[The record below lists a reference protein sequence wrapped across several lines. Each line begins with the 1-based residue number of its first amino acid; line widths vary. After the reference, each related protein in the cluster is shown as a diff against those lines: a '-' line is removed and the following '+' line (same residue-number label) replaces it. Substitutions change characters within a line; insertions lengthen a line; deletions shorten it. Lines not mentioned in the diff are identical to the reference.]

1 MHFPRPF
8 RSQMKSNIFSA
19 RPTALGI
26 SVLTLLA
33 ACTNSDTNSTP
44 KQSDPI
50 AVTVQKIAPQ
60 SLPILI
66 DVVGRAEGAREVEVR
81 ARVNGI
87 VEARRYNEG
96 DPVKQNATLFQIERA
111 PFENAVA
118 QAKSALAQDR
128 LRLEQTQREQQ
139 RLQTL
144 LSKRAVSQRD
154 ADDAATSAKQ
164 AESAV
169 SASEAKLRDAE
180 LNLGYTSVTAP
191 ISGIAGRALR
201 SEGTLVSAGTDSGLL
216 TTIVQTDP
224 IWIRFSLS
232 ENEFNLLRQNS
243 GRTAKVK
250 LVGADNRELLTGGAI
265 NFTAS
270 TVDPKL
276 GTIQGRASFANPN
289 LSVLPGQFVRTQIV
303 AGQQQAIAVPQSA
316 VMQNDQGR
324 FVWVVEGAGSD
335 AKAAQRKVDAGG
347 WVGRD
352 WVINSGLKQGDAVIV
367 DNLIKLKS
375 GTPVKPSMAAPSPDP
390 KK

>member
-1 MHFPRPF
+1 
-8 RSQMKSNIFSA
+8 MKSNIFSA